1 MSIPPGQEPR
11 PGFTPR
17 ADQGRSGRRG
27 DSGRPDGGYRRD
39 DSGSRRPAQG
49 PSGAGASGRGTAG
62 GSRDTDRDNDDYWA
76 GRPASGSRPGT
87 RDAAASRDRDGYRDA
102 GEQSARR
109 PDGRYRNDGASRD
122 SRAGR
127 ERGDRGWDGPTDW
140 RDPRGGYR
148 DGYGEGRNGTGR
160 GAAAPTFTSRNAPA
174 TAATR
179 PGTGPVRRRGLRWV
193 GAWRERRAV
202 LVLFGI
208 ALIGFVGTIVIG
220 HDPGFLIGALLVVG
234 SVVAAIGAQRRA
246 VHKLIPLPAL
256 SYLVTTTVAGM
267 VNDWSNL
274 DDSKELATSFLT
286 WIGGGF
292 FGLVVAT
299 VLVVLITF
307 IRWLGSRLLVSGRLP
322 DPAPGPR
329 RTESSPASRPRRD
342 SAALG
347 DSAPR
352 DSDPR
357 DSAPRDSAPRDS
369 APRDSAPRDSAP
381 RDRAPR
387 DRAPSGNAFG
397 DNRRPRGAA
406 GESPGPRG
414 GPPRPDRGP
423 RDPEDD
429 PGDPRPPRDAR
440 RPRPTDSGPRD
451 IWLSPRLEPLQRRV
465 AQH

>member
-17 ADQGRSGRRG
+17 ADQGRPGGRG

-39 DSGSRRPAQG
+39 DSGPRRPA
-49 PSGAGASGRGTAG
+49 PGASGRGTGG
-62 GSRDTDRDNDDYWA
+62 GSRDTDRDTDDYWA
-76 GRPASGSRPGT
+76 GRPASGPRPPGSRG
-87 RDAAASRDRDGYRDA
+87 AAASRDRDGVGPQRGDPGYRDA
-102 GEQSARR
+102 GEQPARR

-122 SRAGR
+122 PRAGR
-127 ERGDRGWDGPTDW
+127 DRGDRGWDGPTDR

-148 DGYGEGRNGTGR
+148 GGYGDGKNGTGR
-160 GAAAPTFTSRNAPA
+160 GTAAPTFASRNGPA

-179 PGTGPVRRRGLRWV
+179 PGTGPVTRPGLRWV

-208 ALIGFVGTIVIG
+208 ALIGFVATIVIG

-256 SYLVTTTVAGM
+256 CYLVTSTVAGM
-267 VNDWSNL
+267 VNDWKYLN
-274 DDSKELATSFLT
+274 DSKELVTSFLT

-299 VLVVLITF
+299 MLVVLITF
-307 IRWLGSRLLVSGRLP
+307 IRWLGSKLLVSGQLP
-322 DPAPGPR
+322 DTTPGPR
-329 RTESSPASRPRRD
+329 RTVSGPASRPRRD

-352 DSDPR
+352 DP
-357 DSAPRDSAPRDS
+357 APRE
-369 APRDSAPRDSAP
+369 
-381 RDRAPR
+381 
-387 DRAPSGNAFG
+387 RAPSGNAFG
-397 DNRRPRGAA
+397 DTR
-406 GESPGPRG
+406 GPRG
-414 GPPRPDRGP
+414 TAGQSPGFRGDRAPRPDRGP
-423 RDPEDD
+423 RDPDD
-429 PGDPRPPRDAR
+429 DLEDPRPPRDARGRDGAPRDGAPSDGVR

-451 IWLSPRLEPLQRRV
+451 IW
-465 AQH
+465 